1 MSNTTTTIANYKLN
15 LQTTH
20 TPVEGTKSTPDTG
33 LEITTLT
40 IAELYECFI
49 NHPETNVFDNLEN
62 VIAGNLPRYTRVLKG
77 LLAAL
82 ETADLVSVQN
92 DAGVE
97 TKFYSPEEVK
107 EAFTP
112 LNQFG

>member
-20 TPVEGTKSTPDTG
+20 TPVAGTTSTPDTG

-49 NHPETNVFDNLEN
+49 NHPETNVFDDLEN